1 MRSIPGLCTYQRLF
15 KENTLHKLLFST
27 SDLPEEIKKAL
38 AEMGFEQATPI
49 QSLAIPAARQ
59 GRDII
64 GQAQT
69 GTGKTAAFGIPLL
82 EKVDGLQRHTQALVL
97 CPTRELA
104 VQVAEEFKRLA
115 AYKRKIAI
123 VPIYGGQPIERQF
136 AALKKGAQVVV
147 GTPGRVMDHLQRGS
161 LKLDRLQVLVLDEAD
176 EMLNM
181 GFIEDIE
188 TILKTVPA
196 ERQTLLFAATMPGP
210 ILAITK
216 RYQKDPQ
223 LLSVVHEQLTVPNI
237 EQAYVEVRDQQKLEV
252 LSRLLDTLNPGLS
265 LVFCNTKKKVDEVV
279 SSLNTRGYQAEGLHG
294 DLNQVQ
300 RDRVMNHF
308 RKSDFDIL
316 VATDVAARGIDVS
329 GIEVVFNYD
338 LPWDE
343 EDYVHRIGRTARA
356 GKSGRSITFVSGRDM
371 RKLRDIQRFTG
382 THIRRQQV
390 PTLRDVEASRQ
401 EAFVEKVNRMLEAGV
416 QERHLGLAE
425 RLLGGDTPSLDVTAA
440 LVALLLGPEAPQ
452 EAGSE
457 LVYAQEDDDGRRA
470 TLVAAVGREH
480 NVTPRDIV
488 GAITGE
494 TGLPGKAIGAIR
506 IGDRQSFIDV
516 PASLAQAICT
526 ALNRSR
532 IRNVAPEMRLAEPG
546 EMPGEPARRPKPAEP
561 RRGYPG
567 PDKKSFKKAGMKPF
581 RKGPKRK

>member
-1 MRSIPGLCTYQRLF
+1 
-15 KENTLHKLLFST
+15 LHKLLFSA
-27 SDLPEEIKKAL
+27 SDLPEDIKKAL
-38 AEMGFEQATPI
+38 AEMGFEEATPI

-82 EKVDGLQRHTQALVL
+82 EKIDGLQRHIQALVL

-104 VQVAEEFKRLA
+104 IQVAEEFKRLA
-115 AYKRKIAI
+115 AYKRKIVI
-123 VPIYGGQPIERQF
+123 VPVYGGQPIERQLQ
-136 AALKKGAQVVV
+136 ALRKGAQVVV
-147 GTPGRVMDHLQRGS
+147 GTPGRVMDHLQRGTIQ
-161 LKLDRLQVLVLDEAD
+161 LDRLQTLVLDEAD
-176 EMLNM
+176 EMLDM

-188 TILKTVPA
+188 TILKTVPV
-196 ERQTLLFAATMPGP
+196 EHQTLLFAATMPGP

-237 EQAYVEVRDQQKLEV
+237 EQSYVEVREQQKLEA
-252 LSRLLDTLNPGLS
+252 LSRLIDTLNTELS
-265 LVFCNTKKKVDEVV
+265 LVFCNTKKRVDEVV
-279 SSLNTRGYQAEGLHG
+279 AALNTRGYQAEGLHG

-308 RKSDFDIL
+308 RKNDFGIL
-316 VATDVAARGIDVS
+316 VATDVAARGIDVC
-329 GIEVVFNYD
+329 GIDVVFNYD

-356 GKSGRSITFVSGRDM
+356 GKSGRSYTFVSSRDM
-371 RKLRDIQRFTG
+371 RKLRDIQHFTG
-382 THIRRQQV
+382 TRIRRQQI

-401 EAFVEKVNRMLEAGV
+401 EAFIEKVNAILEGGLAD
-416 QERHLGLAE
+416 RHLALAE
-425 RLLGGDTPSLDVTAA
+425 RLLSGDTPSLEVTAA
-440 LVALLLGPEAPQ
+440 LVALLVGKDLPQ
-452 EAGSE
+452 AAESE
-457 LVYAQEDDDGRRA
+457 FTYREDEDDGRKV

-480 NVTPRDIV
+480 KVSPSDIV

-506 IGDRQSFIDV
+506 IFNQQSFIDV
-516 PASLAQAICT
+516 PASQAQAIIET
-526 ALNRSR
+526 LNRSR
-532 IRNVAPEMRLAEPG
+532 IRNVAPEMRLAEAG
-546 EMPGEPARRPKPAEP
+546 EMPSDHPPHKPKKGAPQH
-561 RRGYPG
+561 GYPG
-567 PDKKSFKKAGMKPF
+567 PDKKAFKKAGMKPF
-581 RKGPKRK
+581 RKDHKRK

>member
-1 MRSIPGLCTYQRLF
+1 
-15 KENTLHKLLFST
+15 LHKLLFST
-27 SDLPEEIKKAL
+27 SDLPEEIKKAV
-38 AEMGFEQATPI
+38 AEMGFEEATPI

-104 VQVAEEFKRLA
+104 IQVAEELKRLA
-115 AYKRKIAI
+115 AYKRRIGI
-123 VPIYGGQPIERQF
+123 IPVYGGQPIERQLM
-136 AALKKGAQVVV
+136 ALKKGAQVVV
-147 GTPGRVMDHLQRGS
+147 GTPGRVMDHLERGT
-161 LKLDRLQVLVLDEAD
+161 LRLDRLQTLVLDEAD
-176 EMLNM
+176 EMLDM

-188 TILKTVPA
+188 TILKTVPP
-196 ERQTLLFAATMPGP
+196 ERQTLLFAATMPAP
-210 ILAITK
+210 ILAITR
-216 RYQKDPQ
+216 RYLRDPQ
-223 LLSVVHEQLTVPNI
+223 LLSLVHEQLTVPSI

-252 LSRLLDTLNPGLS
+252 LSRLLDTLNSELA
-265 LVFCNTKKKVDEVV
+265 LVFCNTKKRVDEVV
-279 SSLNTRGYQAEGLHG
+279 AALNTRGYQAEGLHG
-294 DLNQVQ
+294 DLNQAQ

-308 RKSDFDIL
+308 RKNDFDIL

-329 GIEVVFNYD
+329 GIDVVFNYD

-356 GKSGRSITFVSGRDM
+356 GKSGRSYTFVSPRDL

-382 THIRRQQV
+382 THIRRQQI

-401 EAFVEKVNRMLEAGV
+401 ETFIEKVNRFLEGGL
-416 QERHLGLAE
+416 QERHLALAE
-425 RLLGGDTPSLDVTAA
+425 RLLSGDTPSLEVTAA
-440 LVALLLGPEAPQ
+440 LVGLLVGTDASPEA
-452 EAGSE
+452 ESKFA
-457 LVYAQEDDDGRRA
+457 YREDEDDGRRA
-470 TLVAAVGREH
+470 TVVAAVGREH
-480 NVTPRDIV
+480 KVSPGDIV

-506 IGDRQSFIDV
+506 IFARQSFIDV
-516 PASLAQAICT
+516 PASQAEALIET
-526 ALNRSR
+526 LNRST

-546 EMPGEPARRPKPAEP
+546 EMPGDPPRRPKKGAAKHE
-561 RRGYPG
+561 YTG
-567 PDKKSFKKAGMKPF
+567 PSKKDFKKAGKKPF
-581 RKGPKRK
+581 RKDRQRS

>member
-1 MRSIPGLCTYQRLF
+1 MQ
-15 KENTLHKLLFST
+15 KLLFSA
-27 SDLPEEIKKAL
+27 SDLPEDIKKAL
-38 AEMGFEQATPI
+38 AEMGFEEATPI

-104 VQVAEEFKRLA
+104 IQVAEEFKRLA
-115 AYKRKIAI
+115 AYKRKIGI
-123 VPIYGGQPIERQF
+123 IPVYGGQPIERQLQ
-136 AALKKGAQVVV
+136 ALKKGAQVVV
-147 GTPGRVMDHLQRGS
+147 GTPGRVMDHLQRGTI
-161 LKLDRLQVLVLDEAD
+161 KLDRLQTLVLDEAD
-176 EMLNM
+176 EMLDM
-181 GFIEDIE
+181 GFIDDIE

-223 LLSVVHEQLTVPNI
+223 LLSVVHEQLTVPSI
-237 EQAYVEVRDQQKLEV
+237 EQAYVEVREQQKLEA
-252 LSRLLDTLNPGLS
+252 LSRLIDTLNTELS
-265 LVFCNTKKKVDEVV
+265 LVFCNTKKRVDEVV
-279 SSLNTRGYQAEGLHG
+279 AALNVRGYQAEGLHG
-294 DLNQVQ
+294 DLNQAQ

-308 RKSDFDIL
+308 RKNDFDIL

-329 GIEVVFNYD
+329 GIDVVFNYD

-343 EDYVHRIGRTARA
+343 EDYVHRVGRTARA
-356 GKSGRSITFVSGRDM
+356 GKSGRAVTFVSARDL

-382 THIRRQQV
+382 TRIHRQQI
-390 PTLRDVEASRQ
+390 PTLRDVETSRQ
-401 EAFVEKVNRMLEAGV
+401 EAFIEKVNGILEGGLG
-416 QERHLGLAE
+416 ERHLALAE
-425 RLLGGDTPSLDVTAA
+425 RLLSGDTPSLEVTAA
-440 LVALLLGPEAPQ
+440 LVALLVGKDVPQ
-452 EAGSE
+452 AAESE
-457 LVYAQEDDDGRRA
+457 FTYREDEDDGRRV

-480 NVTPRDIV
+480 NVSPSDIV

-506 IGDRQSFIDV
+506 IFNRQSFIDV
-516 PASLAQAICT
+516 PASQAKAIIET
-526 ALNRSR
+526 LNRSR
-532 IRNVAPEMRLAEPG
+532 IRNEAPEMRLAEPG
-546 EMPGEPARRPKPAEP
+546 EMPGAPPHKPKKGVPQH
-561 RRGYPG
+561 GYPG
-567 PDKKSFKKAGMKPF
+567 PDKKAFKKAGMKPY
-581 RKGPKRK
+581 RKDHQRK

>member
-1 MRSIPGLCTYQRLF
+1 
-15 KENTLHKLLFST
+15 LHKLLFSS
-27 SDLPEEIKKAL
+27 SDLPEDIKKAL
-38 AEMGFEQATPI
+38 ADMGFEEATPI

-82 EKVDGLQRHTQALVL
+82 EKIDVQQRHTQALVL

-104 VQVAEEFKRLA
+104 IQVAEEFKRLA
-115 AYKRKIAI
+115 AYKRKLGII
-123 VPIYGGQPIERQF
+123 PVYGGQPIERQLQ
-136 AALKKGAQVVV
+136 ALKKGAQVIV
-147 GTPGRVMDHLQRGS
+147 GTPGRVMDHIRRGT
-161 LKLDRLQVLVLDEAD
+161 LKLDRLQTLVLDEAD
-176 EMLNM
+176 EMLDM

-188 TILKTVPA
+188 TILESVPP

-210 ILAITK
+210 ILAITR

-223 LLSVVHEQLTVPNI
+223 LLSLVHEQLTVPSI

-252 LSRLLDTLNPGLS
+252 LARLVDTLNPELS
-265 LVFCNTKKKVDEVV
+265 LVFCNTKKRVDEVV
-279 SSLNTRGYQAEGLHG
+279 AALNTRGYQAEGLHG
-294 DLNQVQ
+294 DLNQGQ

-308 RKSDFDIL
+308 RKNDIDIL

-329 GIEVVFNYD
+329 GIDIVFNYD

-356 GKSGRSITFVSGRDM
+356 GKSGRSFTFVSNRDL

-382 THIRRQQV
+382 THIRRQQI

-401 EAFVEKVNRMLEAGV
+401 EAFIEKVNGVLEGGL
-416 QERHLGLAE
+416 QEGHLRLAE
-425 RLLGGDTPSLDVTAA
+425 RLLSGDTPSLEVTAA
-440 LVALLLGPEAPQ
+440 LVGLLVGPDVPQ
-452 EAGSE
+452 AADSE
-457 LVYAQEDDDGRRA
+457 FDYRESEDDGRRV
-470 TLVAAVGREH
+470 TVVAAVGREH
-480 NVTPRDIV
+480 KVSPSDIV

-506 IGDRQSFIDV
+506 IFNRQSFIDI
-516 PASLAQAICT
+516 PASQAQALIET
-526 ALNRSR
+526 LNRSR
-532 IRNVAPEMRLAEPG
+532 IRNIAPEMRLAD
-546 EMPGEPARRPKPAEP
+546 PAEIP
-561 RRGYPG
+561 TDPQWRAKKKAAQHEHPG
-567 PDKKSFKKAGMKPF
+567 PGKKAFSKAGKKPF
-581 RKGPKRK
+581 RKDHQRK